1 MIAYAAICIYAACA
15 GTRVLAPLVLTGF
28 VSWAIVVD
36 DTFWATVGR
45 AALDAWQAGAVTA
58 TTHITGRVRV
68 RPARVG
74 LAGII
79 GHDWLNSCI

>member
-1 MIAYAAICIYAACA
+1 MITDAAISIYAACA
-15 GTRVLAPLVLTGF
+15 GTRVLTSLILTGF
-28 VSWAIVVD
+28 ICWAVVVD

-68 RPARVG
+68 RPAWVG

-79 GHDWLNSCI
+79 SQDRLNSCI

>member
-1 MIAYAAICIYAACA
+1 MITYAAICIYAACA
-15 GTRVLAPLVLTGF
+15 GTRVLASLVLTGF
-28 VSWAIVVD
+28 ICWAIVVD

-58 TTHITGRVRV
+58 ATHITRRVRV
-68 RPARVG
+68 RPAWVG

-79 GHDWLNSCI
+79 SHDRLNSCI

>member
-1 MIAYAAICIYAACA
+1 MITYAAISIYAACA
-15 GTRVLAPLVLTGF
+15 GTRILASLVLTGF
-28 VSWAIVVD
+28 ICWAIVVD

-58 TTHITGRVRV
+58 ATHITGRVGV
-68 RPARVG
+68 RPAWVG

-79 GHDWLNSCI
+79 SHDRLNSCT